1 MGEEQSIEALLLK
14 ASEEPEYREAFYEK
28 LLASEV
34 LVLGGDDAR
43 EGEDINES
51 ETISLLEW
59 ESEEGIRAIPF
70 FTSYDLLAKAVGEE
84 HLYLPLQ
91 AAVLFAT
98 VPDMNLVMNPGFD
111 ASKMFTSE
119 EVQMILETDFGA
131 TEEEE
136 DEGAEF
142 SEDISLRPI
151 TTNRSVKMLKALKEL
166 FAKTPNVKL
175 AYVAEMAERDANNTM
190 QLAIGIEV
198 EGDEGEL
205 FSQVSDI
212 ILELAENETVDLF
225 KINRKEKEGMSA
237 YFIHE
242 MKPFYVRKS

>member
-1 MGEEQSIEALLLK
+1 MNEEKSIEKLLVQ

-34 LVLGGDDAR
+34 LVLGGDDAN
-43 EGEDINES
+43 EGENIEES

-59 ESEEGIRAIPF
+59 ESEEGIRAVPF
-70 FTSYDLLAKAVGEE
+70 FTSYDLLEKAVGEN

-111 ASKMFTSE
+111 ASKMFTPE
-119 EVQMILETDFGA
+119 EIQMVLTRGYS
-131 TEEEE
+131 EEE
-136 DEGAEF
+136 DDDGAEF

-151 TTNRSVKMLKALKEL
+151 TSNRSVKMLKALKLL
-166 FAKTPNVKL
+166 FVDNPAVKL
-175 AYVAEMAERDANNTM
+175 AYVAEMAERDENNTL
-190 QLAIGIEV
+190 QLAIGIEI
-198 EGDEGEL
+198 EGEDRDI
-205 FSQVSDI
+205 FSKASDI
-212 ILELAENETVDLF
+212 VLELAENESVDLF
-225 KINRKEKEGMSA
+225 AIDREEKEGMSA

-242 MKPFYVRKS
+242 MKPFYVRK

>member
-1 MGEEQSIEALLLK
+1 MSEEKSIEALLVK
-14 ASEEPEYREAFYEK
+14 ASQEPEYREAFYEK
-28 LLASEV
+28 LLATEV

-43 EGEDINES
+43 EGEDINDS

-70 FTSYDLLAKAVGEE
+70 FTSYEMLEKAVGEN
-84 HLYLPLQ
+84 HLYLPIQ

-111 ASKMFTSE
+111 ASKMFSSE
-119 EVQMILETDFGA
+119 EIQMILTTEFGA
-131 TEEEE
+131 EEDDE

-142 SEDISLRPI
+142 SEDISLKPI
-151 TTNRSVKMLKALKEL
+151 TTNRSVKMLKALKAL
-166 FAKTPNVKL
+166 FKEKENVKL
-175 AYVAEMAERDANNTM
+175 AYVAEMAQRDANNTL

-225 KINRKEKEGMSA
+225 KINREEKEGMSA

-242 MKPFYVRKS
+242 MQPFYVRK

>member
-1 MGEEQSIEALLLK
+1 MNEEKSIENLLVQ

-34 LVLGGDDAR
+34 LVLGGDDAN
-43 EGEDINES
+43 EGDNVEES
-51 ETISLLEW
+51 ESISLLEW

-70 FTSYDLLAKAVGEE
+70 FTSYELLEKAVGEN

-111 ASKMFTSE
+111 ASKMFAPE
-119 EVQMILETDFGA
+119 EIQMMLMTGFG
-131 TEEEE
+131 EEEQE
-136 DEGAEF
+136 EGAEF

-151 TTNRSVKMLKALKEL
+151 TSNRSVKMLKALKTL
-166 FAKTPNVKL
+166 FSDNLAVKL
-175 AYVAEMAERDANNTM
+175 AYVAEMAERDENNTL
-190 QLAIGIEV
+190 QLAIGIEIEGE
-198 EGDEGEL
+198 EGDI
-205 FSQVSDI
+205 FSKASDI
-212 ILELAENETVDLF
+212 VLELAENESVDLF
-225 KINRKEKEGMSA
+225 AIDREQKEGMSA

-242 MKPFYVRKS
+242 MKPFYVRK

>member
-1 MGEEQSIEALLLK
+1 MSEEKSIETLLLK
-14 ASEEPEYREAFYEK
+14 ASQEPEYREAFYEK
-28 LLASEV
+28 LLATEV
-34 LVLGGDDAR
+34 FVLGGDDAQ
-43 EGEDINES
+43 EGENINES
-51 ETISLLEW
+51 EMISLLEW

-111 ASKMFTSE
+111 ASKMFTPDE
-119 EVQMILETDFGA
+119 IQMILTTEFG
-131 TEEEE
+131 EEDS

-142 SEDISLRPI
+142 SEDISLKPI

-166 FAKTPNVKL
+166 FSKREIVKL
-175 AYVAEMAERDANNTM
+175 AYVAEMAERDANNTL

-205 FSQVSDI
+205 FSEVSDI

-242 MKPFYVRKS
+242 MNPFYVRKD

>member
-1 MGEEQSIEALLLK
+1 M
-14 ASEEPEYREAFYEK
+14 
-28 LLASEV
+28 
-34 LVLGGDDAR
+34 LGGDDAR
-43 EGEDINES
+43 EGEDINDS

-70 FTSYDLLAKAVGEE
+70 FTSYEMLEKAVGEN
-84 HLYLPLQ
+84 HLYLPIQ

-111 ASKMFTSE
+111 ASKMFSSE
-119 EVQMILETDFGA
+119 EIQMILTTEFGA
-131 TEEEE
+131 EEDDE

-142 SEDISLRPI
+142 SEDISLKPI
-151 TTNRSVKMLKALKEL
+151 TTNRSVSMLKALKAL
-166 FAKTPNVKL
+166 FKERENVKL
-175 AYVAEMAERDANNTM
+175 AYVAEMAQRDANNTL

-225 KINRKEKEGMSA
+225 KINREEKEGMSA

-242 MKPFYVRKS
+242 MKPFYVRK